1 MNEYNIYYILYKNQD
16 QKKVEFPFE
25 NSIVGG
31 DTMMNIQINDK
42 VIIKSS
48 CNSKG
53 QSGFV
58 IDTYNVGTQK
68 YVMVQLKDRKQG
80 YNVLSVE
87 KIESEDNKMTGFSK
101 VAIVNLVEDYSKKDY
116 GFALYDEDINEIVK
130 YDTSHPLYVV
140 VNARGKDNR
149 ILGILK
155 EIKTVEEYGKSVTAQ
170 VIGVVNMNAYN
181 ARIDEENRLKE
192 IAKQKASIEK
202 ELKSEIEKMNNI
214 ALYEKMAKEHPENPR
229 LAELVNALKELG
241 E

>member
-1 MNEYNIYYILYKNQD
+1 MR
-16 QKKVEFPFE
+16 
-25 NSIVGG
+25 
-31 DTMMNIQINDK
+31 NIQINDK

-48 CNSKG
+48 CNSRG
-53 QSGFV
+53 QTGFV

-68 YVMVQLKDRKQG
+68 YVMVQLENRKQG

-87 KIESEDNKMTGFSK
+87 KIESEDNRMVGFEY

-116 GFALYDEDINEIVK
+116 GFALYEDEWNLIVEK
-130 YDTSHPLYVV
+130 DPSKHPVYVV
-140 VNARGKDNR
+140 VNERGKDNR
-149 ILGILK
+149 VLGIVNEL
-155 EIKTVEEYGKSVTAQ
+155 KTVEEYGKNVTAQ
-170 VIGVVNMNAYN
+170 VVGVVNMDGYN

-202 ELKSEIEKMNNI
+202 ELKSEIDKMNNI

-229 LAELVNALKELG
+229 LSELVNALKELG

>member
-1 MNEYNIYYILYKNQD
+1 MR
-16 QKKVEFPFE
+16 
-25 NSIVGG
+25 
-31 DTMMNIQINDK
+31 NIQINDK

-53 QSGFV
+53 QTGLV

-68 YVMVQLKDRKQG
+68 YVMVQLKNRKQG

-87 KIESEDNKMTGFSK
+87 KVESEDNKMTGFSK
-101 VAIVNLVEDYSKKDY
+101 VAIVNLVDDYNQKDY
-116 GFALYDEDINEIVK
+116 GFALYDEDINEIGK
-130 YDTSHPLYVV
+130 YDTNHPLYLI
-140 VNARGKDNR
+140 VNAKGKDNR
-149 ILGILK
+149 VLGILK
-155 EIKTVEEYGKSVTAQ
+155 EIKTVEEYGKGVTAQ

-181 ARIDEENRLKE
+181 ARIDEENRQKE

-202 ELKSEIEKMNNI
+202 ELKIEIEKMNNI

>member
-1 MNEYNIYYILYKNQD
+1 MR
-16 QKKVEFPFE
+16 
-25 NSIVGG
+25 
-31 DTMMNIQINDK
+31 NIQINDK

-53 QSGFV
+53 QTGFV

-87 KIESEDNKMTGFSK
+87 KVGSEENKMTGFEQI
-101 VAIVNLVEDYSKKDY
+101 AIVNLVEDYSKKDY
-116 GFALYDEDINEIVK
+116 GFALYDDEWKLIVEK
-130 YDTSHPLYVV
+130 DPSKHPVYVV
-140 VNARGKDNR
+140 VNTRGKDNR
-149 ILGILK
+149 VLGIVK
-155 EIKTVEEYGKSVTAQ
+155 ELMTVKEYGKGVTAQ
-170 VIGVVNMNAYN
+170 VVGVVNMDGYN
-181 ARIDEENRLKE
+181 ARIDEENRQKE

-202 ELKSEIEKMNNI
+202 ELKSEIEKMDNI

>member
-1 MNEYNIYYILYKNQD
+1 MR
-16 QKKVEFPFE
+16 
-25 NSIVGG
+25 
-31 DTMMNIQINDK
+31 NIQINDK

-48 CNSKG
+48 CNSNG
-53 QSGFV
+53 QTGFV

-87 KIESEDNKMTGFSK
+87 KVESEDNRMTGFSK
-101 VAIVNLVEDYSKKDY
+101 VAIVNLVDDYNQKDY

-130 YDTSHPLYVV
+130 YDTNHPLYLI

-155 EIKTVEEYGKSVTAQ
+155 EIKTVEEYGKGVTAQ
-170 VIGVVNMNAYN
+170 VVGVVNMKAYN
-181 ARIDEENRLKE
+181 ARIDEENRQKE

-202 ELKSEIEKMNNI
+202 ELKFEIEKMNNI

>member
-1 MNEYNIYYILYKNQD
+1 MR
-16 QKKVEFPFE
+16 
-25 NSIVGG
+25 
-31 DTMMNIQINDK
+31 NIQINDK

-53 QSGFV
+53 QTGVV
-58 IDTYNVGTQK
+58 IDTYNIGTQK
-68 YVMVQLKDRKQG
+68 YVMVQLKNRKQG

-87 KIESEDNKMTGFSK
+87 KVESEDNKMTGFSK
-101 VAIVNLVEDYSKKDY
+101 VAIVNLVDDYNKKDY

-130 YDTSHPLYVV
+130 YDTNHPLYLI
-140 VNARGKDNR
+140 VNARGKDNKV
-149 ILGILK
+149 LGVLK
-155 EIKTVEEYGKSVTAQ
+155 EIKTVEEYGKGVTTQ
-170 VIGVVNMNAYN
+170 VVGVVNMNAYN
-181 ARIDEENRLKE
+181 ARIDEENRQKE

-202 ELKSEIEKMNNI
+202 ELKSEIDKMNNI

>member
-1 MNEYNIYYILYKNQD
+1 MDFYID
-16 QKKVEFPFE
+16 
-25 NSIVGG
+25 
-31 DTMMNIQINDK
+31 INK
-42 VIIKSS
+42 
-48 CNSKG
+48 
-53 QSGFV
+53 
-58 IDTYNVGTQK
+58 
-68 YVMVQLKDRKQG
+68 LK
-80 YNVLSVE
+80 E
-87 KIESEDNKMTGFSK
+87 NKMTGFSK

-130 YDTSHPLYVV
+130 YDTNHPLYVV

-155 EIKTVEEYGKSVTAQ
+155 EIKTIGEYGKGVTAQ
-170 VIGVVNMNAYN
+170 VVGVVNMNAYN
-181 ARIDEENRLKE
+181 ARIDEENRQKE
-192 IAKQKASIEK
+192 ISKQKASIEK

>member
-1 MNEYNIYYILYKNQD
+1 MR
-16 QKKVEFPFE
+16 
-25 NSIVGG
+25 
-31 DTMMNIQINDK
+31 NIQINDK

-53 QSGFV
+53 QTGFV
-58 IDTYNVGTQK
+58 IDAYNVGTQK
-68 YVMVQLKDRKQG
+68 YVMVQLNNRKQG

-87 KIESEDNKMTGFSK
+87 KVESEDNKMTGFEQ

-116 GFALYDEDINEIVK
+116 GFALYEGEWNLIVEK
-130 YDTSHPLYVV
+130 DPSKHPVYVV

-149 ILGILK
+149 VLGVVK
-155 EIKTVEEYGKSVTAQ
+155 ELMTVEEYGKNVTAQ
-170 VIGVVNMNAYN
+170 VVGVVNMDGYN

-202 ELKSEIEKMNNI
+202 ELKSEIDKMNNI

>member
-1 MNEYNIYYILYKNQD
+1 
-16 QKKVEFPFE
+16 
-25 NSIVGG
+25 
-31 DTMMNIQINDK
+31 
-42 VIIKSS
+42 
-48 CNSKG
+48 
-53 QSGFV
+53 
-58 IDTYNVGTQK
+58 
-68 YVMVQLKDRKQG
+68 
-80 YNVLSVE
+80 
-87 KIESEDNKMTGFSK
+87 MTGFSK
-101 VAIVNLVEDYSKKDY
+101 VAIVNLVDDYNQKDY

-130 YDTSHPLYVV
+130 YDTNHPLYLI

-155 EIKTVEEYGKSVTAQ
+155 EIKTVEEYGKGVTAQ
-170 VIGVVNMNAYN
+170 VVGVANMNAYN
-181 ARIDEENRLKE
+181 TRIDEENRQKE

>member
-1 MNEYNIYYILYKNQD
+1 MR
-16 QKKVEFPFE
+16 
-25 NSIVGG
+25 
-31 DTMMNIQINDK
+31 NIQINDK

-53 QSGFV
+53 QTGFV

-87 KIESEDNKMTGFSK
+87 KVESEDNKMTGFEQI
-101 VAIVNLVEDYSKKDY
+101 AIVNLVEDYSKKDY
-116 GFALYDEDINEIVK
+116 GFALYEDEWKLIAEKDSSK
-130 YDTSHPLYVV
+130 HPVYVV

-149 ILGILK
+149 VLGILK
-155 EIKTVEEYGKSVTAQ
+155 EVKSVEAYGKGVTAQ
-170 VIGVVNMNAYN
+170 VVGVVNMSAYN
-181 ARIDEENRLKE
+181 ARIDEENRQKE

-202 ELKSEIEKMNNI
+202 ELKSEIDKMNNI

>member
-1 MNEYNIYYILYKNQD
+1 MR
-16 QKKVEFPFE
+16 
-25 NSIVGG
+25 
-31 DTMMNIQINDK
+31 NIQINDK

-48 CNSKG
+48 CDSNG
-53 QSGFV
+53 QTGFV
-58 IDTYNVGTQK
+58 IDTYNVGRQK
-68 YVMVQLKDRKQG
+68 YVMVQLKNRKQR

-87 KIESEDNKMTGFSK
+87 KVESEDNKMTGFSK
-101 VAIVNLVEDYSKKDY
+101 VAIVNLVDDYNQKDY

-130 YDTSHPLYVV
+130 YDTNHPLYLI

-149 ILGILK
+149 VLGILK
-155 EIKTVEEYGKSVTAQ
+155 EIKTVEEYGKGVTAQ
-170 VIGVVNMNAYN
+170 VVGVVNMNAYN
-181 ARIDEENRLKE
+181 ARIDEENRQKE

>member
-1 MNEYNIYYILYKNQD
+1 MRD
-16 QKKVEFPFE
+16 
-25 NSIVGG
+25 
-31 DTMMNIQINDK
+31 IQINDK
-42 VIIKSS
+42 VMIKSS

-53 QSGFV
+53 HIGIV
-58 IDTYNVGTQK
+58 IGKYVVGAQK
-68 YVMVQLKDRKQG
+68 YVMVQLKDKKQG

-87 KIESEDNKMTGFSK
+87 KVESEDNKMTGFSK
-101 VAIVNLVEDYSKKDY
+101 VAIVNLVDDYNQKDY

-130 YDTSHPLYVV
+130 YDTDHPLYLI

-155 EIKTVEEYGKSVTAQ
+155 EIKTVEEYGKGVTAQ
-170 VIGVVNMNAYN
+170 VVGVVNMNAYN
-181 ARIDEENRLKE
+181 ARIDEENRQKE

-202 ELKSEIEKMNNI
+202 ELKSEIDKMNNI

-229 LAELVNALKELG
+229 LSELVNALKELG

>member
-1 MNEYNIYYILYKNQD
+1 MR
-16 QKKVEFPFE
+16 
-25 NSIVGG
+25 
-31 DTMMNIQINDK
+31 NIQINDK

-53 QSGFV
+53 QTGVV
-58 IDTYNVGTQK
+58 IDTYNIGTQK
-68 YVMVQLKDRKQG
+68 YVMVQLKNRKQG

-87 KIESEDNKMTGFSK
+87 KVESEDNKMTGFSK
-101 VAIVNLVEDYSKKDY
+101 VAIVNLVDDYNKKDY
-116 GFALYDEDINEIVK
+116 GFALYDEDMNEIVK
-130 YDTSHPLYVV
+130 YDTNHPLYVI

-149 ILGILK
+149 VLGILK
-155 EIKTVEEYGKSVTAQ
+155 EVKSVEAYDKCVTAQ
-170 VIGVVNMNAYN
+170 VVGVVNMNAYN
-181 ARIDEENRLKE
+181 ARIDEENRQKE